1 MAKKEKA
8 GQITVNVVSVESNNT
23 QTEIRKKIQA
33 KAQKRQAEIDASPYA
48 CNDNADKINRETSK
62 KQIEDFAANVLRAR
76 RKAYV
81 FSQMTPEDEA
91 KMRLTAEEKETLKGI
106 LSNINY
112 CSFPYSV
119 KNILIEGFK
128 YPEAEVRHMVRDFAA
143 SEFKQEDSPII
154 GLDLWIDLLSREY
167 VSDTGFAFLRDHV
180 KILKKHSGR
189 VLYKYIKNV
198 KERNHSP
205 ESERLYQEVLSLYK

>member
-23 QTEIRKKIQA
+23 QTEIRKKIQD

-91 KMRLTAEEKETLKGI
+91 EI